1 MHIMIIIYQIFFYL
15 LLFTHEMDFF
25 LHEFMKIKLRSGFNY
40 SYDKKMYSM
49 LLLLMNYIN
58 KSNMFYI

>member
-1 MHIMIIIYQIFFYL
+1 
-15 LLFTHEMDFF
+15 MDFF